1 MELTAIYNE
10 QEIRAHEGLIWTM
23 KFSPDGQYLASGG
36 EDGVVRIWHVTSAD
50 ASYKD
55 LMVEGNSGIKVKG
68 GKSAFG
74 GIKTSH
80 ASILIPDKVFH
91 IEESP
96 LQEFYG
102 HSSDVLDLSWSNS
115 NVSLYIVLGYL
126 CM

>member
-1 MELTAIYNE
+1 MELTAIYIE

-23 KFSPDGQYLASGG
+23 KFSPDGQYLASAS
-36 EDGVVRIWHVTSAD
+36 EDGVVCIWRVTSAD

-55 LMVEGNSGIKVKG
+55 LMVEGNSGIKVKE

-74 GIKTSH
+74 GKKTSH
-80 ASILIPDKVFH
+80 ASILIPDKIFH
-91 IEESP
+91 IEELP

-115 NVSLYIVLGYL
+115 NVSLYIVLDYL

>member
-1 MELTAIYNE
+1 
-10 QEIRAHEGLIWTM
+10 
-23 KFSPDGQYLASGG
+23 
-36 EDGVVRIWHVTSAD
+36 
-50 ASYKD
+50 
-55 LMVEGNSGIKVKG
+55 MVEGNSGIKVKG

-115 NVSLYIVLGYL
+115 NVSLYIVFFHHPWIKPFVFGKWVATNV
-126 CM
+126 